1 MSTLKALVTLI
12 SKVKLKQSH
21 GRYLPIFQ
29 TVDYFACSKL
39 VKEAGYHQIVDANC
53 VASTIYRECIKWTK
67 ENENIT
73 SLDGPAISKRV
84 NDILSVA
91 PYRYDIL
98 LPLPSSKIDYSS
110 QITKDINLIQLNESN
125 IEAYQYSSPDLVSND
140 IAVMLKAFEDG
151 QTNAH
156 FYNGQH
162 ALLIQDIGFVDL
174 SNELLLKYDPF
185 YLYKIYIA
193 ALIVWGA
200 LIQNGN
206 KTEPALGLRAYEYYV
221 YEEPGN
227 KYVRSVQHSS
237 DDFRL
242 IYEYSFVSKD
252 STEHVNELF
261 ARLVAKQKD
270 HAIAKLQN
278 SIQKSLYWL
287 YEAQKVPY
295 SHLRVVH
302 LCTALD
308 AFFDQYDGDVQKKQI
323 IALEVS
329 ETVKQQ
335 ALVLEEIHKLQLRR
349 NSIVHGE
356 AAITYALHSSRSI
369 KDTDRSLTVGG
380 ELFLMKFISKKM
392 DRFIK
397 STE

>member
-1 MSTLKALVTLI
+1 MNTLKSLATLI
-12 SKVKLKQSH
+12 DKVKLRQSH
-21 GRYLPIFQ
+21 GRYLPVYQ
-29 TVDYFACSKL
+29 TVDYFACSKI

-53 VASTIYRECIKWTK
+53 VASTVYRECINWAK
-67 ENENIT
+67 ENETAT
-73 SLDGPAISKRV
+73 SLDGPVISRRV
-84 NDILSVA
+84 NDILSAA

-98 LPLPSSKIDYSS
+98 LPLPGSEAGYSS
-110 QITKDINLIQLNESN
+110 QITKDIRLIQLNESN
-125 IEAYQYSSPDLVSND
+125 IEIYQYSSPDLVSND
-140 IAVMLKAFEDG
+140 IAVMLKALEDG
-151 QTNAH
+151 QTNTH

-162 ALLIQDIGFVDL
+162 ALLIKDVGFVDL

-185 YLYKIYIA
+185 YLHKIYVA

-200 LIQNGN
+200 LIRNSN
-206 KTEPALGLRAYEYYV
+206 KTEPALGLHAYEYYI
-221 YEEPGN
+221 YEGQGH

-252 STEHVNELF
+252 SIKHVNELF

-270 HAIAKLQN
+270 HAISKLQN

-287 YEAQKVPY
+287 YEAQKVSY

-308 AFFDQYDGDVQKKQI
+308 AFFDQYDSDVQKKQI

-335 ALVLEEIHKLQLRR
+335 TLVLEEIHKLQLRR

-356 AAITYALHSSRSI
+356 AAIMYALHSSRNT
-369 KDTDRSLTVGG
+369 KDADKSLTVGG

-397 STE
+397 STQ